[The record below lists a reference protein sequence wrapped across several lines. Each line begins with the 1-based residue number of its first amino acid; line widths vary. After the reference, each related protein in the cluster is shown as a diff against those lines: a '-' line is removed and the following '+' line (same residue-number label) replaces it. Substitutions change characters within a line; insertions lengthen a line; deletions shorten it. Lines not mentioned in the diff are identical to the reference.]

1 MSETQEQ
8 SNTFA
13 DSSSTSVPTGAFFE
27 SLRRNNSK
35 IRADRAA
42 TISEDAQLEYKRRVE
57 DLVME
62 IKRMRRDQ
70 ENMLDLS
77 PTEATSLKLASDFS
91 STEFVTKDI
100 ELGVRIRNSEIRLEI
115 AKNRYKLLFGESI

>member
-8 SNTFA
+8 SNTFV
-13 DSSSTSVPTGAFFE
+13 DSTSVPTGAFFE

>member
-8 SNTFA
+8 SSTL
-13 DSSSTSVPTGAFFE
+13 DSTSSSVPTGAFFE

-77 PTEATSLKLASDFS
+77 PTDATSLKLASDFNA
-91 STEFVTKDI
+91 TEFVTKDI

-115 AKNRYKLLFGESI
+115 AKARYRLLFGEAI